1 MGVYPMRTL
10 SRQDALDP
18 SSLLYYAPRRLRE
31 RIDDAATMRSHGAN
45 DRTMRLRPAANGRP
59 NIRVSVA
66 PNFDNSLVETPLP
79 ESLRRLSEAKSE
91 SSHPVGVL
99 RWTERRRL
107 ALAVAATV
115 ITAVSFVVE
124 ILILDAIQWQDLG
137 NAALNPLSENRPAPT
152 LAVADDNGTINMA
165 LPFGVYETSTG
176 AALDAGQWPAPDA
189 DRSKTARL
197 QTPVEMA
204 LPFGV
209 YETSTGAALDAGQ
222 WPAPDADRSKTAR
235 LQSPAENEDA
245 ATGPKRLVTVRQIN
259 PSELTSLLKRAEAL
273 VSTGDLPAARLL
285 LNRLAEAH
293 NARAAFDLAATYD
306 PTVIKALGAV
316 SASPDLAL
324 ARTWYERAR
333 DWGSTNASE
342 KLHALENAPQSPTR
356 RSHKLSKSYGRRRR

>member
-1 MGVYPMRTL
+1 MRTL

-197 QTPVEMA
+197 Q
-204 LPFGV
+204 
-209 YETSTGAALDAGQ
+209 
-222 WPAPDADRSKTAR
+222 
-235 LQSPAENEDA
+235 SPAENEDA

>member
-1 MGVYPMRTL
+1 MRTL
-10 SRQDALDP
+10 SQQDALDP

-31 RIDDAATMRSHGAN
+31 RIDDSPTMRSHGTN
-45 DRTMRLRPAANGRP
+45 DRTMRLRPAAIDRP
-59 NIRVSVA
+59 SIRVSVA
-66 PNFDNSLVETPLP
+66 PNFDNSLVGTPLP
-79 ESLRRLSEAKSE
+79 GSLRRLSEAKSE
-91 SSHPVGVL
+91 SSHSVGVP

-124 ILILDAIQWQDLG
+124 ILVLDAIQWRDLG
-137 NAALNPLSENRPAPT
+137 NAALNPLSENQPAPT
-152 LAVADDNGTINMA
+152 LAVADGSRTINMA
-165 LPFGVYETSTG
+165 LPLGVYETSTG
-176 AALDAGQWPAPDA
+176 AALDASQWPAPDA
-189 DRSKTARL
+189 DRGKAARL
-197 QTPVEMA
+197 QT
-204 LPFGV
+204 
-209 YETSTGAALDAGQ
+209 
-222 WPAPDADRSKTAR
+222 
-235 LQSPAENEDA
+235 PAENEDA
-245 ATGPKRLVTVRQIN
+245 ATGAKRLVTVRQIN

-316 SASPDLAL
+316 SASPDLTL

-342 KLHALENAPQSPTR
+342 KLHALENAP
-356 RSHKLSKSYGRRRR
+356 